1 MPPRGQ
7 APPTGIA
14 WCISCWRDGP
24 LERTGKEEGLGRTWR
39 EGGNGRARGTRN
51 PELGSRELKGQA
63 EVEEEESFLGSTFC
77 WMVDQFFYDSSWHA
91 LGL

>member
-1 MPPRGQ
+1 MV
-7 APPTGIA
+7 
-14 WCISCWRDGP
+14 GP
-24 LERTGKEEGLGRTWR
+24 GVPG
-39 EGGNGRARGTRN
+39 N

-91 LGL
+91 LSSPDDPDTLGICSCRL

>member
-1 MPPRGQ
+1 MV
-7 APPTGIA
+7 
-14 WCISCWRDGP
+14 GP
-24 LERTGKEEGLGRTWR
+24 GVPG
-39 EGGNGRARGTRN
+39 N